1 MPMVTTQRADMS
13 FCPGCSHGIVLEQI
27 GAALERMG
35 LQPDQVCLVSDIG
48 CIGIADRYFSCHTF
62 HGLHGRSLTYAEG
75 IKRVRPDLMVI
86 VLIGDGGCGIGTA
99 HLVHSA
105 RRGVGIKVLVCN
117 NFNFGMTGGQ
127 HSPTTP
133 PHGCTPTT
141 PDGVVDSPFD
151 VCQTV
156 MVNGASHVARC
167 SAHDRACG
175 EVIEAALRSPG
186 FALLDLWE
194 LCVAYY
200 VPTNKL
206 SPPALVELS
215 ERLGLPFGLLRSIPR
230 TAETEP
236 CRTVER
242 DAAAA
247 SEASERGR
255 SLAWRGRTEI
265 CVAGSAGQRVR
276 SAVGVIGEI
285 LVAGGVFTAQHD
297 DFPITV
303 RKGHSISNLI
313 VSDAPIRYTGMDAP
327 DVVVVLSE
335 DGLRRLSGV
344 SALKPSA
351 LVVAERSLVL
361 PPVSAEVRR
370 FDLRAIGKVA
380 DKASAALV
388 IVTAALVHGEWI
400 EPHTL
405 LAAAEQ
411 CLSGR
416 YAQENLRAI
425 EAGCRLQLSIDATS
439 PVTVLTKGESN
450 P

>member
-1 MPMVTTQRADMS
+1 
-13 FCPGCSHGIVLEQI
+13 
-27 GAALERMG
+27 
-35 LQPDQVCLVSDIG
+35 
-48 CIGIADRYFSCHTF
+48 
-62 HGLHGRSLTYAEG
+62 
-75 IKRVRPDLMVI
+75 
-86 VLIGDGGCGIGTA
+86 IGTA

-230 TAETEP
+230 PAAERRGTQQAELCPRRSSAGTEEAPLKGDGRGSTLTPTVPLEGRRTAETEP
-236 CRTVER
+236 CPTVER
-242 DAAAA
+242 DAVAA

-344 SALKPSA
+344 SALKPSC
-351 LVVAERSLVL
+351 LVVAERSLAL